1 MLGLSCSIWDL
12 VPWPGIEPGPS
23 ALEAQNLNHW
33 TTRKVPY
40 VYFRLG
46 KWCYT
51 KSKFERFSYSS
62 SKWVIKQQIQLATST
77 THLTQGLL
85 INVQC
90 SGGSRS
96 FAKKTRASKMRSA
109 VAGHR
114 KLTSMQRQ
122 WPTERIVKAHPVI
135 TTREVAKDLNVNH
148 STVQHLRQTGKVRK
162 LNKWVPHELK
172 IKNIIILKVSS
183 SLTLCNNEPFL
194 NQIMICDE
202 KWILCD
208 NQ

>member
-1 MLGLSCSIWDL
+1 MGHKVEETTGNINNKS
-12 VPWPGIEPGPS
+12 GP
-23 ALEAQNLNHW
+23 ETPN
-33 TTRKVPY
+33 TV
-40 VYFRLG
+40 
-46 KWCYT
+46 
-51 KSKFERFSYSS
+51 
-62 SKWVIKQQIQLATST
+62 
-77 THLTQGLL
+77 
-85 INVQC
+85 VQC
-90 SGGSRS
+90 NGGSRS
-96 FAKKTRASKMRSA
+96 FAKETRASKMRSA